1 MATGTDAVFQNG
13 TLRMIEQ
20 RIEVICVLQRP
31 DPDSNRGM
39 TVLQTVALPLGY
51 RAIAGKLHEQHF
63 NGQAEECQRRN
74 GSVTYLMHRLL
85 VAGT

>member
-31 DPDSNRGM
+31 DPDSNLPQIPKDFAGIRQGAAQKAAHW
-39 TVLQTVALPLGY
+39 VLPT
-51 RAIAGKLHEQHF
+51 
-63 NGQAEECQRRN
+63 
-74 GSVTYLMHRLL
+74 
-85 VAGT
+85 